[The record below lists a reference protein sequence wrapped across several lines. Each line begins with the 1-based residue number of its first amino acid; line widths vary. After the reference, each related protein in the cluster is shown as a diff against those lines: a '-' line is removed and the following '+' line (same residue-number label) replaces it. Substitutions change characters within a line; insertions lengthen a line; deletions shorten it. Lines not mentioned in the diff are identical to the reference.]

1 MDQRKVTLH
10 LCLGFYVTLV
20 CVFIMMSQEPQTELL
35 KAAAAGERR
44 AQMALYQLCY
54 PVLISSAR
62 RYYHNTDEQ
71 MTVVNNAFVK
81 VIQYLGNYETGRF
94 LSWVKRIIS
103 NEIIDEYRRNK
114 RYHELYKFDAPVE
127 ERGGSDF
134 QTDAIFTHEQL
145 QQMLLC
151 LSEPARL
158 VFNLFAIEGY
168 SHKEIANMLGV
179 TEETSKWHT
188 KMARK
193 KLRELIEK
201 SHEAARQQ
209 SVG

>member
-1 MDQRKVTLH
+1 
-10 LCLGFYVTLV
+10 
-20 CVFIMMSQEPQTELL
+20 MMSQEPQTELL
-35 KAAAAGERR
+35 KAASSGERR
-44 AQMALYQLCY
+44 AQLALYQLCY
-54 PVLISSAR
+54 PVLISTAR
-62 RYYHNTDEQ
+62 RYYHNSDEQ

-81 VIQYLGNYETGRF
+81 VIQYLANYEAGRF

-127 ERGGSDF
+127 ERGSIDF
-134 QTDAIFTHEQL
+134 QADAIFTHEQL

-151 LSEPARL
+151 LSDSARL

-201 SHEAARQQ
+201 SHEAARQR

>member
-1 MDQRKVTLH
+1 M
-10 LCLGFYVTLV
+10 
-20 CVFIMMSQEPQTELL
+20 IQEPHADQLQ
-35 KAAAAGERR
+35 AAAAGDRR

-54 PVLISSAR
+54 PVLINVAR
-62 RYYHNTDEQ
+62 RYYQNTEDQ

-81 VIQYLGNYETGRF
+81 VIQYLENYQTGRF

-114 RYHELYKFDAPVE
+114 RYHELYRFDAPVE
-127 ERGGSDF
+127 ERGTTDF
-134 QTDAIFTHEQL
+134 QTDAVFTQEQL

-168 SHKEIANMLGV
+168 SHKEIAKMLGV

-201 SHEAARQQ
+201 SHEQAKQRSFGSAI
-209 SVG
+209 

>member
-1 MDQRKVTLH
+1 M
-10 LCLGFYVTLV
+10 
-20 CVFIMMSQEPQTELL
+20 QEPTTQLL
-35 KAAAAGERR
+35 NEAAQGQRR
-44 AQMALYQLCY
+44 AQLELYQLCY
-54 PVLISSAR
+54 PVLISVAR
-62 RYYHNTDEQ
+62 RYYRNTEEQ

-81 VIQYLGNYETGRF
+81 AVQNLQQYETGRF
-94 LSWVKRIIS
+94 QSWIRRIIS

-114 RYHELYKFDAPVE
+114 RYQNLYRFDAAVE
-127 ERGGSDF
+127 DRGAEDF
-134 QTDAIFTHEQL
+134 QTSAVFTQEEL
-145 QQMLLC
+145 QGLLQH

-168 SHKEIANMLGV
+168 AHKEIAKMLGV

-193 KLRELIEK
+193 KLKELIIHQ
-201 SHEAARQQ
+201 HEQAAKK

>member
-1 MDQRKVTLH
+1 M
-10 LCLGFYVTLV
+10 
-20 CVFIMMSQEPQTELL
+20 QEPEQHLL
-35 KAAAAGERR
+35 ERAAQGERK
-44 AQMALYQLCY
+44 AQLELYQYCY
-54 PVLISSAR
+54 PLLISVAR
-62 RYYHNTDEQ
+62 RYYRNTDEQ

-81 VIQYLGNYETGRF
+81 VIQFLNTYEAGRF

-114 RYHELYKFDAPVE
+114 RYNELYRFDAPVE
-127 ERGGSDF
+127 ERGYEDF
-134 QTDAIFTHEQL
+134 QTESIFTNEQL
-145 QQMLLC
+145 QEMLLS

-168 SHKEIANMLGV
+168 AHKEIARMLGV

-193 KLRELIEK
+193 KLKELIIIHYEK
-201 SHEAARQQ
+201 TGRKF
-209 SVG
+209 VG

>member
-1 MDQRKVTLH
+1 MYSEPEKH
-10 LCLGFYVTLV
+10 L
-20 CVFIMMSQEPQTELL
+20 LL
-35 KAAAAGERR
+35 AAQAGERK
-44 AQMALYQLCY
+44 AQLALYQLCY
-54 PVLISSAR
+54 PVLISAAR

-71 MTVVNNAFVK
+71 MTVVNNAYIK
-81 VIQYLGNYETGRF
+81 VILHLESYQTGRF

-114 RYHELYKFDAPVE
+114 RYNELYRFDAPVE
-127 ERGGSDF
+127 ERGVQDF
-134 QTDAIFTHEQL
+134 QTDAIFTNEQL
-145 QQMLLC
+145 QNLLLQ

-168 SHKEIANMLGV
+168 SHKEIAQQLGV

-193 KLRELIEK
+193 KLRELIDLTHEK
-201 SHEAARQQ
+201 PSQRF
-209 SVG
+209 VG

>member
-1 MDQRKVTLH
+1 M
-10 LCLGFYVTLV
+10 
-20 CVFIMMSQEPQTELL
+20 INQEPQTELL
-35 KAAAAGERR
+35 QAAASGERR
-44 AQMALYQLCY
+44 AQLALYQLCY
-54 PVLISSAR
+54 PVLISTAR
-62 RYYHNTDEQ
+62 RYYHNSDEQ
-71 MTVVNNAFVK
+71 MTVVNNAFIK
-81 VIQYLGNYETGRF
+81 VIQYINNYETGRF

-114 RYHELYKFDAPVE
+114 RYNELYRFDAQVE
-127 ERGGSDF
+127 ERGAPDF
-134 QTDAIFTHEQL
+134 QTDTIFTNEQL
-145 QQMLLC
+145 QNLLLQ

-168 SHKEIANMLGV
+168 SHKEIAKMLGV

-193 KLRELIEK
+193 KLRELIEQTHEK
-201 SHEAARQQ
+201 SSQR

>member
-1 MDQRKVTLH
+1 
-10 LCLGFYVTLV
+10 
-20 CVFIMMSQEPQTELL
+20 MMSQEPQTELL
-35 KAAAAGERR
+35 KAAASGERR

-114 RYHELYKFDAPVE
+114 RYHELYKFDARVE
-127 ERGGSDF
+127 DRGGSDF

-209 SVG
+209 SVGWTFCILSRA

>member
-1 MDQRKVTLH
+1 MNLEPDKQL
-10 LCLGFYVTLV
+10 LV
-20 CVFIMMSQEPQTELL
+20 VAQ
-35 KAAAAGERR
+35 AGERR
-44 AQMALYQLCY
+44 AQLGLYQLCY
-54 PVLISSAR
+54 PVLISAAR

-71 MTVVNNAFVK
+71 MTVVNNAYIK
-81 VIQYLGNYETGRF
+81 VVLHLETYQTGRF

-114 RYHELYKFDAPVE
+114 RYNELYKFDAPVE

-168 SHKEIANMLGV
+168 SHKEIANLLGV

-201 SHEAARQQ
+201 SHEAARQR

>member
-1 MDQRKVTLH
+1 MYSEPEKH
-10 LCLGFYVTLV
+10 L
-20 CVFIMMSQEPQTELL
+20 LL
-35 KAAAAGERR
+35 AAQAGERK
-44 AQMALYQLCY
+44 AQLALYQLCY
-54 PVLISSAR
+54 PVLISAAR

-71 MTVVNNAFVK
+71 MTVVNNAYIK
-81 VIQYLGNYETGRF
+81 VILHLESYQTGRF

-114 RYHELYKFDAPVE
+114 RYNELYRFDAPVE
-127 ERGGSDF
+127 ERGVQDF
-134 QTDAIFTHEQL
+134 QTDAIFTNEQL
-145 QQMLLC
+145 QNLLLQ

-168 SHKEIANMLGV
+168 SHKEIAQQLGV

-193 KLRELIEK
+193 KLRELIDLTHEK
-201 SHEAARQQ
+201 PSQR

>member
-1 MDQRKVTLH
+1 M
-10 LCLGFYVTLV
+10 
-20 CVFIMMSQEPQTELL
+20 QEPEQHLL
-35 KAAAAGERR
+35 ERAAQGERK
-44 AQMALYQLCY
+44 AQLELYHLCY
-54 PVLISSAR
+54 PLLISVAR
-62 RYYHNTDEQ
+62 RYYRNTDEQ

-81 VIQYLGNYETGRF
+81 VIQFLNTYETGRF

-114 RYHELYKFDAPVE
+114 RYNELYRFDAQVE
-127 ERGGSDF
+127 ERGFEDF
-134 QTDAIFTHEQL
+134 QTETVFTNEQL
-145 QQMLLC
+145 QEMLLS

-168 SHKEIANMLGV
+168 QHKEIAKMLGV

-193 KLRELIEK
+193 KLKELIIMHHEK
-201 SHEAARQQ
+201 TGRKF
-209 SVG
+209 VG

>member
-1 MDQRKVTLH
+1 
-10 LCLGFYVTLV
+10 
-20 CVFIMMSQEPQTELL
+20 MSQEPPTELL
-35 KAAAAGERR
+35 RAAASGERR
-44 AQMALYQLCY
+44 AQLALYELCY
-54 PVLISSAR
+54 PVLISAAR

-71 MTVVNNAFVK
+71 MTVVNNSFVK
-81 VIQYLGNYETGRF
+81 VIQYLNNYETGRF

-114 RYHELYKFDAPVE
+114 RYNELYRFDAPVV
-127 ERGGSDF
+127 ERGAPDF
-134 QTDAIFTHEQL
+134 QTDQIFSHEQL
-145 QQMLLC
+145 QMMLLS

-168 SHKEIANMLGV
+168 SHKEIAQMLGV

-193 KLRELIEK
+193 KLRELIDLTHEK
-201 SHEAARQQ
+201 PSQR

>member
-1 MDQRKVTLH
+1 
-10 LCLGFYVTLV
+10 
-20 CVFIMMSQEPQTELL
+20 
-35 KAAAAGERR
+35 
-44 AQMALYQLCY
+44 
-54 PVLISSAR
+54 
-62 RYYHNTDEQ
+62 
-71 MTVVNNAFVK
+71 
-81 VIQYLGNYETGRF
+81 
-94 LSWVKRIIS
+94 
-103 NEIIDEYRRNK
+103 
-114 RYHELYKFDAPVE
+114 
-127 ERGGSDF
+127 
-134 QTDAIFTHEQL
+134 
-145 QQMLLC
+145 MLLC

-168 SHKEIANMLGV
+168 SHKEIASMLGV

>member
-1 MDQRKVTLH
+1 
-10 LCLGFYVTLV
+10 
-20 CVFIMMSQEPQTELL
+20 MMSQEPQTALL
-35 KAAAAGERR
+35 QAATSGDRR
-44 AQMALYQLCY
+44 AQLALYQLCY
-54 PVLISSAR
+54 PVLISTAR
-62 RYYHNTDEQ
+62 RYYHNSDEQ

-81 VIQYLGNYETGRF
+81 VIQYLGQYETGRF

-127 ERGGSDF
+127 ERGSTDF
-134 QTDAIFTHEQL
+134 QTDAIFTEEQL

-151 LSEPARL
+151 LSESARL

-168 SHKEIANMLGV
+168 SHKEIAHMLGV

-201 SHEAARQQ
+201 SHEAARQR

>member
-1 MDQRKVTLH
+1 M
-10 LCLGFYVTLV
+10 
-20 CVFIMMSQEPQTELL
+20 QEPNQILL
-35 KAAAAGERR
+35 NQALNGERR
-44 AQMALYQLCY
+44 AQLELYQLCY
-54 PVLISSAR
+54 PVLISVAR
-62 RYYHNTDEQ
+62 RYYRNTDEQ

-81 VIQYLGNYETGRF
+81 VIQFLATYETGRF

-114 RYHELYKFDAPVE
+114 RYHELYRFDAAVE
-127 ERGGSDF
+127 DRGFDDY
-134 QTDAIFTHEQL
+134 QTDAVFTNEQL
-145 QQMLLC
+145 QDLLMQ

-168 SHKEIANMLGV
+168 AHKEIAAMLGV

-193 KLRELIEK
+193 KLKELILNYHEK
-201 SHEAARQQ
+201 AGRKI
-209 SVG
+209 VG

>member
-1 MDQRKVTLH
+1 
-10 LCLGFYVTLV
+10 
-20 CVFIMMSQEPQTELL
+20 MMSQEPQTELL
-35 KAAAAGERR
+35 NAAIKGDRR

-62 RYYHNTDEQ
+62 RYYHNTEDQ
-71 MTVVNNAFVK
+71 MTVVNNAFIK
-81 VIQYLGNYETGRF
+81 VILHLENYETGRF

-103 NEIIDEYRRNK
+103 NEIIDEYRRTK

-127 ERGGSDF
+127 DRSTTDF
-134 QTDAIFTHEQL
+134 QTDAVFTNEQL
-145 QQMLLC
+145 QQMLYC

-168 SHKEIANMLGV
+168 SHQEIATMLGV

-201 SHEAARQQ
+201 SHETASQR

>member
-1 MDQRKVTLH
+1 M
-10 LCLGFYVTLV
+10 
-20 CVFIMMSQEPQTELL
+20 QEPEQHLL
-35 KAAAAGERR
+35 ERAAEGERK
-44 AQMALYQLCY
+44 AQLELYQYCY
-54 PVLISSAR
+54 PMLISVAR
-62 RYYHNTDEQ
+62 RYYRNTDEQ
-71 MTVVNNAFVK
+71 MTVVNNAFIK
-81 VIQYLGNYETGRF
+81 VIQFLNTYEAGRF

-114 RYHELYKFDAPVE
+114 RYHELYRSDAPVE
-127 ERGGSDF
+127 ERGTTDF
-134 QTDAIFTHEQL
+134 QTDAVFTQEQL

-168 SHKEIANMLGV
+168 SHKEIAKMLGV

-201 SHEAARQQ
+201 SHEQAKQRSFGSAI
-209 SVG
+209 

>member
-1 MDQRKVTLH
+1 
-10 LCLGFYVTLV
+10 
-20 CVFIMMSQEPQTELL
+20 MMSQEPPTELL
-35 KAAAAGERR
+35 RAAASGERR
-44 AQMALYQLCY
+44 AQLALYELCY
-54 PVLISSAR
+54 PVLISAAR

-71 MTVVNNAFVK
+71 MTVVNNSFVK
-81 VIQYLGNYETGRF
+81 VIQYLNNYETGRF

-114 RYHELYKFDAPVE
+114 RYNELYRFDAPVE
-127 ERGGSDF
+127 ERGAPDF
-134 QTDAIFTHEQL
+134 QTDQLFSHEQL
-145 QQMLLC
+145 QMMLLS

-168 SHKEIANMLGV
+168 SHKEIAQMLGV

-193 KLRELIEK
+193 KLRELIDLTHEK
-201 SHEAARQQ
+201 PSQR

>member
-1 MDQRKVTLH
+1 
-10 LCLGFYVTLV
+10 LV
-20 CVFIMMSQEPQTELL
+20 CVFIMMSQEPPTELL
-35 KAAAAGERR
+35 RAAASGERR
-44 AQMALYQLCY
+44 AQLALYELCY
-54 PVLISSAR
+54 PVLISAAR

-71 MTVVNNAFVK
+71 MTVVNNSFVK
-81 VIQYLGNYETGRF
+81 VIQYLNNYETGRF

-114 RYHELYKFDAPVE
+114 RYNELYRFDAPVV
-127 ERGGSDF
+127 ERGAPDF
-134 QTDAIFTHEQL
+134 QTDQIFSQEQL
-145 QQMLLC
+145 QMMLLS

-168 SHKEIANMLGV
+168 SHKEIAQMLGV

-193 KLRELIEK
+193 KLRELIDLTHEK
-201 SHEAARQQ
+201 PSQR

>member
-1 MDQRKVTLH
+1 M
-10 LCLGFYVTLV
+10 
-20 CVFIMMSQEPQTELL
+20 QEPNQILL
-35 KAAAAGERR
+35 QQAIQGERK
-44 AQMALYQLCY
+44 AQLELYKLCY
-54 PVLISSAR
+54 PVLISVAR
-62 RYYHNTDEQ
+62 RYYRNTDEQ

-81 VIQYLGNYETGRF
+81 VIQFLATYETGRF

-114 RYHELYKFDAPVE
+114 RYHELYRFDA
-127 ERGGSDF
+127 D
-134 QTDAIFTHEQL
+134 QTDAVFTNEQL
-145 QQMLLC
+145 QEMLMQ

-168 SHKEIANMLGV
+168 AHKEIAAMLGV

-193 KLRELIEK
+193 KLKELILNYHEK
-201 SHEAARQQ
+201 AGRKI
-209 SVG
+209 VG